1 MIITKPETRRYLY
14 GVVAAAIPIL
24 VLFGLIGPDDIALWL
39 YLAAAVLG
47 LATPIVALP
56 NTNQASPGGLL
67 GPASQPTAPVVN
79 VNVAPSSTTAEE
91 ATRIVAQSLDRVDGP
106 DHRA

>member
-14 GVVAAAIPIL
+14 GIVAATIPIL

-56 NTNQASPGGLL
+56 NTNQTSPGGTLD
-67 GPASQPTAPVVN
+67 PDHPSAPVFN
-79 VNVAPSSTTAEE
+79 VNLGSAA
-91 ATRIVAQSLDRVDGP
+91 DRVPGP
-106 DHRA
+106 DHLA

>member
-24 VLFGLIGPDDIALWL
+24 VLFGLIGPDDVTLWL

-56 NTNQASPGGLL
+56 NTNQTSPGGSLD
-67 GPASQPTAPVVN
+67 PASQASAPVVN
-79 VNVAPSSTTAEE
+79 VNLSGGVPNPEDVLEE
-91 ATRIVAQSLDRVDGP
+91 FRRRDRIAGP